1 MENTTIEFAL
11 TIVFSMVVSL
21 VVSFT
26 LVPMMSAK
34 MLKAE
39 KKESKTFIGKFF
51 KWFNEK
57 FDILAEKYSHLL
69 VLSS

>member
-1 MENTTIEFAL
+1 ML
-11 TIVFSMVVSL
+11 VSL

-51 KWFNEK
+51 KWFNKK
-57 FDILAEKYSHLL
+57 FDIFAEKYSQLI
-69 VLSS
+69 SFKS